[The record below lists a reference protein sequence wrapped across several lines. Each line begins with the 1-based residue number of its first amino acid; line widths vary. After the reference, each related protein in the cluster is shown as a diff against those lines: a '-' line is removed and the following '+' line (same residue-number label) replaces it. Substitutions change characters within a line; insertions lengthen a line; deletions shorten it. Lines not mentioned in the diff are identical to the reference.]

1 MGPFD
6 EWGDMGK
13 STGQHRVNLREW
25 LTTIIEVAAIASIVY
40 GAGAIYAP
48 AGWIVAGVLVL
59 AASIVS
65 AR

>member
-1 MGPFD
+1 
-6 EWGDMGK
+6 
-13 STGQHRVNLREW
+13 VNLREW
-25 LTTIIEVAAIASIVY
+25 LTTAIEVAAIASITY
-40 GAGAIYAP
+40 GVGAIYAP